1 MNATRPESLLRSLPI
16 SFDALLLLLLFVIM
30 NFYISLSPDFVSDYK
45 QFLLTLSM
53 LWTKVNIFSSI
64 FSCSKASEIILMIL
78 IGSSPLD
85 F

>member
-1 MNATRPESLLRSLPI
+1 MKATRPESLLHSLPI

-53 LWTKVNIFSSI
+53 L
-64 FSCSKASEIILMIL
+64 
-78 IGSSPLD
+78 
-85 F
+85 